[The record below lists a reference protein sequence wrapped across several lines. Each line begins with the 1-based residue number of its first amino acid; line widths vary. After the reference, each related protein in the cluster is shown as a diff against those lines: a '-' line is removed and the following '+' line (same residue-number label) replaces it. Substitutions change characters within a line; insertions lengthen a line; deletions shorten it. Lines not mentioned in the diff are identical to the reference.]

1 MRGDRDANPQ
11 PAHLGAQ
18 VLDACDE
25 IAKMNPH
32 SSTVIAVPSS
42 PVARHEPPLTHWAKG
57 GVATW
62 LLGTDWKQRVR
73 TLRCLIGGLMYA
85 LVCLLMNWMAQ
96 HGVLPVEPVQVVSGA
111 IAVTALG
118 FFAALRSGL
127 NRTFRDASLTM
138 PQMVM
143 AVSYAAAVYTMGGP
157 ARDII
162 LLTLVP
168 LLLYGFRYLRPLQVR
183 ILSVYVILAIGAAMV
198 WLLHAHPHTYDMAK
212 ELLRFMLLSVIAV
225 TLCQFTI
232 NDGEETSGFL
242 QSVMVLIFTKDPK
255 QRLRIQRSMVA
266 TVNFVIC
273 TAVLAYAV
281 SVGAV
286 NETAGWAL
294 SIYMMTNCLVFY
306 GLLRSGLN
314 LRFADP
320 SLTLPQIIV
329 AITCVVGAYAIL
341 EESRGACLMLL
352 VLVLVFGLFNLTA
365 RQARSAAFFALV
377 AQGLTMLCMNA
388 WAPQRYPVRQ
398 ELIHFLFAC
407 TTLPTI
413 SLLAG
418 QISDLRA
425 RLRARKDELAVAV
438 ERIQTLATRD
448 ELTGLFNRRHMIETL
463 AQQKKFS
470 DRGGRVFCIGI
481 LDIDHF
487 KRVNDTHGHGV
498 GDDVLRHFAQ
508 CIQHELRDCDVI
520 ARWGGE
526 EFLLMLT
533 ECRVVQAEAMLDR
546 VREVVNR
553 TLMCPSLPEL
563 HVRFSSGLAE
573 QRYDEDVDETI
584 ERADQ
589 ALYRAKRAGRNRTVL
604 AG

>member
-1 MRGDRDANPQ
+1 MPPPVHRDRVTINT
-11 PAHLGAQ
+11 G
-18 VLDACDE
+18 
-25 IAKMNPH
+25 
-32 SSTVIAVPSS
+32 T
-42 PVARHEPPLTHWAKG
+42 W
-57 GVATW
+57 GVW

-73 TLRCLIGGLMYA
+73 ILRCLVGGLVYL
-85 LVCLLMNWMAQ
+85 LVCLLMNWVAA
-96 HGVLPVEPVQVVSGA
+96 HDYLPAGPVLAISGA
-111 IAVTALG
+111 IGVTTVV
-118 FFAALRSGL
+118 FFALLRSKL
-127 NRTFRDASLTM
+127 NLRFRDASLTM

-143 AVSYAAAVYTMGGP
+143 AVTYAAWVYTMGGP
-157 ARDII
+157 ARDVM
-162 LLTLVP
+162 LFVLVP

-183 ILSVYVILAIGAAMV
+183 MLSAYVILAMGAAMV
-198 WLLHAHPHTYDMAK
+198 WLLRTHPHTYDMAQ
-212 ELLRFMLLSVIAV
+212 ELLRFMLLAVIAV
-225 TLCQFTI
+225 TLSQFTK

-242 QSVMVLIFTKDPK
+242 QALMRLVFSSDPK

-266 TVNFVIC
+266 AVNFVIC

-294 SIYMMTNCLVFY
+294 SVYMMGNCLLFY
-306 GLLRSGLN
+306 VLLRSGFN

-320 SLTLPQIIV
+320 SLTLPQIMV

-341 EESRGACLMLL
+341 EESRGASLMLL

-365 RQARSAAFFALV
+365 KQARLAALFALL
-377 AQGLTMLCMNA
+377 AQGLTMLAMNTLE
-388 WAPQRYPVRQ
+388 PGRYPVRQ

-418 QISDLRA
+418 QLSDLRS

-448 ELTGLFNRRHMIETL
+448 ELTGLFNRRHMVETL
-463 AQQKKFS
+463 ALQKKFS

-487 KRVNDTHGHGV
+487 KRVNDTHGHGA
-498 GDDVLRHFAQ
+498 GDEVLRNFAHSVQ
-508 CIQHELRDCDVI
+508 RELRESDVI

-533 ECRVVQAEAMLDR
+533 ECRVGQADAMMER
-546 VREVVNR
+546 VREVVNNQ
-553 TLMCPSLPEL
+553 LMCPAHPDL
-563 HVRFSSGLAE
+563 HIRFSAGLAE
-573 QRYDEDVDETI
+573 QRFDEEVADTI

-604 AG
+604 AS

>member
-1 MRGDRDANPQ
+1 MTVPAQ
-11 PAHLGAQ
+11 PARVHVHTGTWGA
-18 VLDACDE
+18 
-25 IAKMNPH
+25 
-32 SSTVIAVPSS
+32 
-42 PVARHEPPLTHWAKG
+42 
-57 GVATW
+57 W

-73 TLRCLIGGLMYA
+73 TLRCLGAAVLYLLI
-85 LVCLLMNWMAQ
+85 CLLMNWVAR
-96 HGVLPVEPVQVVSGA
+96 HGFLPEGPVFALTCA
-111 IAVTALG
+111 IAMTELG
-118 FFAALRSGL
+118 FYATLRSNANL
-127 NRTFRDASLTM
+127 RFRDASLTM
-138 PQMVM
+138 PQMVL
-143 AVSYAAAVYTMGGP
+143 AVTYASWIYTMGGA
-157 ARDII
+157 ARDLM
-162 LLTLVP
+162 LLVLVP

-183 ILSVYVILAIGAAMV
+183 LLSAYTILALGAAMV
-198 WLLHAHPHTYDMAK
+198 LLLHTHPHIYDMAK
-212 ELLRFMLLSVIAV
+212 ELLRFMLVAVIAV
-225 TLCQFTI
+225 TLPQFTSQ
-232 NDGEETSGFL
+232 DSEEASGFV
-242 QSVMVLIFTKDPK
+242 QSLMRLVFSSDPK

-266 TVNFVIC
+266 AINFVIC

-286 NETAGWAL
+286 NETAGWVL
-294 SIYMMTNCLVFY
+294 SVYMMTNCVGFY
-306 GLLRSGLN
+306 ILLRSGFN

-320 SLTLPQIIV
+320 SLTLPQIMV

-341 EESRGACLMLL
+341 EESRGATLMLL

-365 RQARSAAFFALV
+365 SQARLAAFFALV
-377 AQGLTMLCMNA
+377 AQGLTMLAMNTL
-388 WAPQRYPVRQ
+388 APERYPVRQ

-418 QISDLRA
+418 QLSDLRA

-448 ELTGLFNRRHMIETL
+448 ELTGLFNRRHMSETL
-463 AQQKKFS
+463 ALQKKFS

-498 GDDVLRHFAQ
+498 GDEVLRNFAKSV
-508 CIQHELRDCDVI
+508 QHELRESDVI

-533 ECRVVQAEAMLDR
+533 ECRVGQADAMMDR
-546 VREVVNR
+546 IRSVVNG
-553 TLMCPSLPEL
+553 LHMSAGHPEL
-563 HVRFSSGLAE
+563 QVRFSAGLAE
-573 QRYDEDVDETI
+573 QRFDENVEETI

-589 ALYRAKRAGRNRTVL
+589 ALYRAKRGGRNRTVL
-604 AG
+604 AS